1 MVFEGCLCWPPEED
15 GEEALM
21 HRTSTNVKARSLSL
35 PVNARTAPT
44 GEHYCVFFSE
54 RYRPFLSLFPSL
66 RNTTDWDVCPR
77 VWFRTLHAPQVSLAS
92 SRRGPPKRRTQKCRG
107 ALAEGVFRG
116 NRIFRWNH
124 ERNDEIKK
132 TSWGVKEGRETR
144 LIHVRFDRWRILSC
158 SRRETPRR
166 SCILS
171 SCIVILHMRFYQSKF
186 ISIISTINF

>member
-1 MVFEGCLCWPPEED
+1 MVPREVHQDRVVWTGETRDGASSLFVFFDRLFFLRVPQSLLWSLKVVFVGPPKKMEKK
-15 GEEALM
+15 LSM

-116 NRIFRWNH
+116 NRIFR
-124 ERNDEIKK
+124 
-132 TSWGVKEGRETR
+132 
-144 LIHVRFDRWRILSC
+144 
-158 SRRETPRR
+158 
-166 SCILS
+166 
-171 SCIVILHMRFYQSKF
+171 
-186 ISIISTINF
+186 